1 LKPTASK
8 KRFLQVL
15 GAKSHKLASLSPVD
29 GIAVMLDWYRE
40 ERADGC
46 DLRQGGDMLLYQW
59 GCYDWGEGEF
69 FELNITRQ
77 FIDGAGEDE
86 DIRQLLLTFK
96 YKPTAPLRRVKDG
109 NRWCKSPNDLKK
121 FRSFIDSSEALRA
134 VAETDPAQVTLNLD
148 IAG

>member
-1 LKPTASK
+1 MKPVASK
-8 KRFLQVL
+8 ERFLQVL
-15 GAKSHKLASLSPVD
+15 NEKSHRLGSLSPAD

-46 DLRQGGDMLLYQW
+46 DLGQDGDMLLYQW
-59 GCYDWGEGEF
+59 GCYDWAEGEF
-69 FELNITRQ
+69 FELNVTRR

-96 YKPTAPLRRVKDG
+96 YEPTASLRRVKDG
-109 NRWCKSPNDLKK
+109 NCWCKSPNDLKN